1 MKREFRSEIIQFRG
15 RHYDFGLFQGESLR
29 DSLLLKRRARQW
41 HLYKPK
47 FLIDLEDTKAAYQN
61 YAPGL
66 WEELQGL
73 SEGLKLPLEDTLR
86 NFGGYRV
93 PGPKSGCSTVITGD
107 YLIRNYDY
115 LPNTYDGRYVF
126 FQPTDYGYATVGPSQ
141 RIVGRMDG
149 MNEHGLSIAYNF
161 THRKKPGLGFVCHS
175 IGRIVLEQAKN
186 VEEAVHLLKEIPH
199 RHSFTYLVLDRE
211 GKKQT
216 IEATPRKVEVHDRA
230 LCTNHFHIQKD
241 ENRKYTKES
250 VERLGALER
259 HWQEDLSFEESFDT
273 LNDPTKGIFVE
284 EYKNWSGTIHTSGYR
299 PKELSTYI
307 SLGIGPSRKK
317 ISFADWLEGRD
328 LDEKYITGKLQT
340 DLPFANME

>member
-126 FQPTDYGYATVGPSQ
+126 FQP
-141 RIVGRMDG
+141 
-149 MNEHGLSIAYNF
+149 
-161 THRKKPGLGFVCHS
+161 
-175 IGRIVLEQAKN
+175 
-186 VEEAVHLLKEIPH
+186 
-199 RHSFTYLVLDRE
+199 
-211 GKKQT
+211 
-216 IEATPRKVEVHDRA
+216 
-230 LCTNHFHIQKD
+230 
-241 ENRKYTKES
+241 
-250 VERLGALER
+250 
-259 HWQEDLSFEESFDT
+259 
-273 LNDPTKGIFVE
+273 
-284 EYKNWSGTIHTSGYR
+284 
-299 PKELSTYI
+299 
-307 SLGIGPSRKK
+307 
-317 ISFADWLEGRD
+317 
-328 LDEKYITGKLQT
+328 
-340 DLPFANME
+340 